1 MAIQPEIRDVS
12 PADGGPA
19 QMRGTNQSG
28 MRAYNEKLILT
39 LLRRNGALAKSDLTR
54 LTGLSAQTTS
64 VIMRSL
70 EKDTLVVRGEPVRG
84 RIGQPSVPFSLNP
97 EGAYFLGLKIG
108 RRSAEVV
115 LIDFLG
121 TPLQHRQ
128 LIYPYPVPDA
138 ILRFANESIG
148 DILSGLTAAKRKLV
162 AGLGVGMPFEI
173 WNWADIIGARQDEM
187 DAWRETNIR
196 AALGAN
202 YPFPVYVE
210 NDATSACGAELV
222 FAERQANSE
231 FLYFYLGTF
240 IGGGVVLNG
249 SLFVGRTGNAGA
261 LGSILVTDENGRP
274 RQLIELASLHTLD
287 RRVTEA
293 GGDSAPIWLSP
304 TDWGDLGTALDD
316 WLEASAPPL
325 AQAIVSAS
333 AVIEFELAVIDGWM
347 PVEVRARLVE
357 EVRSAMAKLDAEG
370 IRLPAVEEGIVGAE
384 ARVIG
389 AASLPLFDKF
399 MVDQNTL
406 TRGMRDADRA

>member
-1 MAIQPEIRDVS
+1 
-12 PADGGPA
+12 
-19 QMRGTNQSG
+19 MRGTNQSG

-39 LLRRNGALAKSDLTR
+39 LLRRKGALAKSDLTR

-70 EKDTLVVRGEPVRG
+70 EKDALVVRGEPVRG

-121 TPLQHRQ
+121 KPLQHRQ
-128 LIYPYPVPDA
+128 LIYTFPVPDA

-148 DILSGLTAAKRKLV
+148 DILSGLSEAKRKLV

-173 WNWADIIGARQDEM
+173 WNWADIIGARRGEM
-187 DAWRETNIR
+187 DTWRETDIR
-196 AALGAN
+196 TELGAK

-222 FAERQANSE
+222 FAGRHANSE

-261 LGSILVTDENGRP
+261 LGSILVTDRNGQP

-287 RRVTEA
+287 KLVTES

-304 TDWGDLGTALDD
+304 AEWGDLGTALDD
-316 WLEASAPPL
+316 WLEASAAPL

-347 PVEVRARLVE
+347 PVEVRGRLVE

-370 IRLPAVEEGIVGAE
+370 ISLPAVEEGVVGAE

-406 TRGMRDADRA
+406 TRGMGDADRT